1 LIPASGEA
9 AYATSLIRRD
19 GAGAENCNA
28 LADVPDLD
36 VSLDRLSALAPAVQS
51 VSLVSAWFGD
61 ALRAGI
67 CTVKPKV
74 EVAAKTTTPAWSV
87 GGLPRASYGV
97 VSQIDGRPVY
107 GGTPSD
113 ASIVEALQELRA
125 RGKRVTFYPFLM
137 MDIPPGNTKP
147 NPYSTNAAGVGQ
159 SVFPWRGRIT
169 CSPAAGYAGSPDKTA
184 AAATQVAAFFGSA
197 LRTQFTVSGTTV
209 TFTGTPSDWGLRR
222 MILHYAHLCAAAG
235 GVDAFLIGTEMR
247 GLTQIRSAASTYP
260 AVAAFQTLA
269 ADVRAI
275 LGPATRISY
284 AADWSEYF
292 GHQPQ
297 DGTGDVYFHLDPLWA
312 DANVNFVG
320 IDNYMPLSDWRD
332 GTAHLDALAWPDIHD
347 RAYLQANIAGGEGFD
362 WFYASDAAR
371 AAQTR
376 TTITDAGAGKPW
388 VFRPKDIRSWWS
400 NPHFNRPG
408 GTESGSPTGWVPQSK
423 PIWFTEIGC
432 PAIDRGSN
440 QPNVFV
446 DPKSSE

>member
-1 LIPASGEA
+1 M
-9 AYATSLIRRD
+9 
-19 GAGAENCNA
+19 
-28 LADVPDLD
+28 
-36 VSLDRLSALAPAVQS
+36 
-51 VSLVSAWFGD
+51 
-61 ALRAGI
+61 
-67 CTVKPKV
+67 
-74 EVAAKTTTPAWSV
+74 
-87 GGLPRASYGV
+87 
-97 VSQIDGRPVY
+97 SQIDGRPVY

-113 ASIVEALQELRA
+113 ASIVQAIQELRA
-125 RGKRVTFYPFLM
+125 RGKRVTFYPFVM

-147 NPYSTNAAGVGQ
+147 NPHSASAAGVGQ

-169 CSPAAGYAGSPDKTA
+169 CSPAAGYEGSPDKTA
-184 AAATQVAAFFGSA
+184 GAATQVAAFFGSA
-197 LRTQFTVSGTTV
+197 LRTQYSIGGTTV

-247 GLTQIRSAASTYP
+247 GLTQIRSGPGTYP
-260 AVAAFQTLA
+260 AVAAFQALA

-275 LGPATRISY
+275 LGAGTKISY

-297 DGTGDVYFHLDPLWA
+297 DGSNDVWFHLDPLWA
-312 DANVNFVG
+312 DANTNFVG
-320 IDNYMPLSDWRD
+320 IDNHMPLSDWRH

-347 RAYLQANIAGGEGFD
+347 RAYLQANIAGGEGFA

-376 TTITDAGAGKPW
+376 TTITDAGFGKPW
-388 VFRPKDIRSWWS
+388 VFRYKDIRSWWS
-400 NPHFNRPG
+400 NQHFNRPG
-408 GTESGSPTGWVPQSK
+408 GTESGSPTPWVPRGK

-446 DPKSSE
+446 DPKSSESFAPHFSRGWRDDANQRAYIEASWLFWGNAVDNPTLGIYGAPMLNLAECAAWTWDARS

>member
-1 LIPASGEA
+1 
-9 AYATSLIRRD
+9 
-19 GAGAENCNA
+19 
-28 LADVPDLD
+28 
-36 VSLDRLSALAPAVQS
+36 
-51 VSLVSAWFGD
+51 
-61 ALRAGI
+61 
-67 CTVKPKV
+67 V
-74 EVAAKTTTPAWSV
+74 EIN
-87 GGLPRASYGV
+87 RV

-113 ASIVEALQELRA
+113 ASIVQAIQELRA
-125 RGKRVTFYPFLM
+125 RGKRVTFYPFVM

-184 AAATQVAAFFGSA
+184 GAATQVAAFFGSA
-197 LRTQFTVSGTTV
+197 LRTQYSISETTV
-209 TFTGTPSDWGLRR
+209 TFTGSPSDWGLRR

-247 GLTQIRSAASTYP
+247 GLTQIRSAVGTYP
-260 AVAAFQTLA
+260 AVTAFQTLA

-275 LGPATRISY
+275 LGAGTKISY

-312 DANVNFVG
+312 DANINFVG

-332 GTAHLDALAWPDIHD
+332 GDQHLDALAWPDIHD
-347 RAYLQANIAGGEGFD
+347 RAYLQANIAGGEGFA

-376 TTITDAGAGKPW
+376 TPITDAGAGKPW
-388 VFRPKDIRSWWS
+388 VFRYKDVRSWWS
-400 NPHFNRPG
+400 NPHYNRPG
-408 GTESGSPTGWVPQSK
+408 GAGATMRSSGLISRPRGCTGATRRTTRRRA
-423 PIWFTEIGC
+423 FTARRC
-432 PAIDRGSN
+432 
-440 QPNVFV
+440 
-446 DPKSSE
+446 